1 MVPEGTTEVRK
12 TALIKGFT
20 CSLRMEM
27 TCFVVPNWEAALQSH
42 GTTPENSRG
51 EISARGA
58 RHEPNCHGGPA
69 HGRTYGTS
77 NFYLMKNCEK

>member
-12 TALIKGFT
+12 TSLIKGFT

-42 GTTPENSRG
+42 GTDS
-51 EISARGA
+51 
-58 RHEPNCHGGPA
+58 
-69 HGRTYGTS
+69 
-77 NFYLMKNCEK
+77 